1 MPVQHKAD
9 YGIDKKDDYKQA
21 VAIYRYTYY
30 FIVYK
35 PVVDCLDS
43 DRSEDEHDLPDKPD
57 YDEGTKKLIE
67 GTLVRNTVLY

>member
-9 YGIDKKDDYKQA
+9 YGIDKKDD
-21 VAIYRYTYY
+21 
-30 FIVYK
+30 YK